1 MMSTGKENG
10 KEKLLY
16 VVTKATSTLHSCGEY
31 CLCEH
36 GELVKVFKSLT
47 LAQHY
52 VNQIPKRDR
61 IDYRIEEVESEGF

>member
-1 MMSTGKENG
+1 MMSIGKESG

-16 VVTKATSTLHSCGEY
+16 VVTKVTSTLHSCGEH

-36 GELVKVFKSLT
+36 GDLVKVFKSLI
-47 LAQHY
+47 LAQYY
-52 VNQIPKRDR
+52 VNEIPKRDR

>member
-1 MMSTGKENG
+1 MMSTGKETR

-16 VVTKATSTLHSCGEY
+16 VVTKATSALHSCGEY

-36 GELVKVFKSLT
+36 GELVKIFKSLI

>member
-1 MMSTGKENG
+1 MMSTGKERG
-10 KEKLLY
+10 KEKPLY
-16 VVTKATSTLHSCGEY
+16 VVTKATSALHSCGEY

-36 GELVKVFKSLT
+36 GELVKIFKSLI